1 VPPVPDGLAP
11 DALAPDALAPDALD
25 PDALD
30 PDALDWAGVAA
41 LDRTD
46 AECRLEVAEAEG
58 WLWVSGAVAGLN
70 VATDSMA
77 PATRQTAR
85 MLASSGMTVPCPA
98 NGAVSLRSRRRRRR
112 ARSSRW

>member
-25 PDALD
+25 R
-30 PDALDWAGVAA
+30 AGVAA
-41 LDRTD
+41 LDRTG
-46 AECRLEVAEAEG
+46 AERRLEVAEAEG

-85 MLASSGMTVPCPA
+85 MLASSGMTVP
-98 NGAVSLRSRRRRRR
+98 
-112 ARSSRW
+112 